1 MSVQIFRFNTR
12 GNKHES
18 ISVDGMCY
26 RFDRATVQTYQKRF
40 RCCDQ
45 SCNARVLFNSLSD
58 FKLVGN
64 HTNCTFDHHREFQS
78 RKRRDIALNLL
89 KLNMTESP
97 QQIVDRVSERMKL
110 TAAEKLSLKMFVVRK
125 RNELLDVQEVSSDVL
140 IIPPTLRVTLTPQT
154 VDHPDNSFLMFDNV
168 DDQEATARIIVF
180 ASSDMKFKASR
191 ATELF
196 ADGTY
201 KVVPKKFATLYTI
214 HTLVD
219 DIPYPIYFCLLEN
232 EREET
237 FMKLLNVIKPNL
249 SSFGEGGVVHMDCQ
263 RSAMYA
269 FQRTF
274 HCEVRLCLFH
284 INQALWRVVAKNGL
298 AESYNNPNY
307 PRLHAW
313 VRRLMAFPFIKM
325 ERMMNTLK
333 IVSNGWQSI
342 RYMASNHS

>member
-1 MSVQIFRFNTR
+1 MSVQIFQFNTR

-18 ISVDGMCY
+18 VSVDGLCY
-26 RFDRATVQTYQKRF
+26 RFDRAFVQTYQKRF

-78 RKRRDIALNLL
+78 RKRRDMALNLL

-110 TAAEKLSLKMFVVRK
+110 AAAEKSSLKMFVVRK
-125 RNELLDVQEVSSDVL
+125 RNELLDVQDVGSDVL
-140 IIPPTLRVTLTPQT
+140 VIPPTLRVTLTPQT

-168 DDQEATARIIVF
+168 DDEEATARIIVF

-201 KVVPKKFATLYTI
+201 KVVPKKVCNTLHHSHPRRRRPPPNLFLSPRERTRRNVHEAFERYQTQSLSI
-214 HTLVD
+214 WRRLRRTHGLS
-219 DIPYPIYFCLLEN
+219 EERN
-232 EREET
+232 ERIST
-237 FMKLLNVIKPNL
+237 YVPL
-249 SSFGEGGVVHMDCQ
+249 
-263 RSAMYA
+263 
-269 FQRTF
+269 
-274 HCEVRLCLFH
+274 
-284 INQALWRVVAKNGL
+284 
-298 AESYNNPNY
+298 
-307 PRLHAW
+307 
-313 VRRLMAFPFIKM
+313 
-325 ERMMNTLK
+325 
-333 IVSNGWQSI
+333 
-342 RYMASNHS
+342 